1 MTPLPWRRD
10 RHGLA
15 PLAECPR
22 VADLPEP
29 RLSGG
34 ARYLGTELSARG
46 GRPEGIRVADHG
58 LGGAG
63 SCRLSLSDEALDVV
77 RLAGAF
83 RIPAASLRGATGDRG
98 SSGSPGA
105 RRFAVRWEHGE
116 HHLTTRFELSP
127 VKPVPGSTKKA
138 VDRGAQPW
146 VRALSK
152 IAKENA

>member
-15 PLAECPR
+15 PLVDCPK

-34 ARYLGTELSARG
+34 ARYLGTELTPERG
-46 GRPEGIRVADHG
+46 DGPEGARVADHG

-63 SCRLSLSDEALDVV
+63 SCRLNLSAEALDVV

-83 RIPAASLRGATGDRG
+83 RIPATSLRGAVGHRAD
-98 SSGSPGA
+98 SPEA
-105 RRFAVRWEHGE
+105 RRFAVRWEHGD
-116 HHLTTRFELSP
+116 HRLTTRFELSP
-127 VKPVPGSTKKA
+127 AKPVPGRAKGP
-138 VDRGAQPW
+138 DRGAQPW
-146 VRALSK
+146 VRALQK
-152 IAKENA
+152 IVKENA

>member
-10 RHGLA
+10 RHGLP
-15 PLAECPR
+15 PLAECPK

-29 RLSGG
+29 KLSAG
-34 ARYLGTELSARG
+34 ARYLGTELASDATA
-46 GRPEGIRVADHG
+46 RVADHG

-63 SCRLSLSDEALDVV
+63 SCRLNLSAEALDVV

-83 RIPAASLRGATGDRG
+83 RIPAASVRGAVGHRSD
-98 SSGSPGA
+98 SPQA
-105 RRFAVRWEHGE
+105 HRFAVRWQHGE

-127 VKPVPGSTKKA
+127 VKPAAGSTKKTA
-138 VDRGAQPW
+138 DRGAQPW